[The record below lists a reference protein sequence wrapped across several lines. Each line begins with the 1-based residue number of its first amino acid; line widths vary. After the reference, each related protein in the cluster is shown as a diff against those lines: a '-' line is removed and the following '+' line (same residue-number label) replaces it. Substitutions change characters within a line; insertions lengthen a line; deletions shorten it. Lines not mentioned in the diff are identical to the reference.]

1 MKAILYADWVG
12 LRGTSLRPMLATM
25 CFFLMWSVMLGEPLF
40 FGYMMVISGFL
51 YPNSAFAGAAS
62 AGWDRLSL
70 TMPILR
76 REVVA
81 SRFVMA
87 LLVNAAL
94 FVVGVSVGAVCYF
107 VTGRADE
114 IWTLLTGTLA
124 AECTALLM
132 IGLQLAAAFKWGIER
147 AALVVVGT
155 AVALIAG
162 IAAVARAMGTEL
174 SVVLDRLGALN
185 HVQGLLFMLGLL
197 AVSLAV
203 YGVCWLV
210 SVRVFAK
217 KEF

>member
-12 LRGTSLRPMLATM
+12 LRGTTLRPMLATM
-25 CFFLMWSVMLGEPLF
+25 CFFLMWSVMLGEPLL
-40 FGYMMVISGFL
+40 FGYMMVIIGFL

-76 REVVA
+76 RELVA

-94 FVVGVSVGAVCYF
+94 FVVGIVVGAVCYF

-114 IWTLLTGTLA
+114 IWMLLTGTLG

-132 IGLQLAAAFKWGIER
+132 IGLQMAAAFKWGIER
-147 AALVVVGT
+147 AVFVVVGT
-155 AVALIAG
+155 GVAVGVGGVGAM
-162 IAAVARAMGTEL
+162 RAMGDG
-174 SVVLDRLGALN
+174 LDAALEQLGALS

-197 AVSLAV
+197 ALSLAV
-203 YGVCWLV
+203 YGACYLV